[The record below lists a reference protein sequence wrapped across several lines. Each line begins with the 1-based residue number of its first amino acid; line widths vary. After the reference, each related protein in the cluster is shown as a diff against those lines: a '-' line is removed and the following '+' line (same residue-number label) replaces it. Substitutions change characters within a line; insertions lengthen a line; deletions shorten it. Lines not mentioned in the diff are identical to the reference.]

1 MAEDVNKSVEI
12 TLKANLK
19 QLQDSLK
26 KIPGMTKEEAQAMT
40 RALASE
46 FNKSEKAAKKAAEES
61 KKAAKATAA
70 AYEAMSKDAG
80 DSFDKL
86 AQDASSSAQ
95 EIKVSFADAAGETN
109 ALSDGAETLGTS
121 MGAATLAVDKLIPG
135 LDDSAKK
142 ALEMADGLA
151 TAAEQAIKGGPVT
164 MALTAAVV
172 AGTAAYNLYTR
183 SSRLAAEQQRVL
195 AAAQEAANDK
205 LDEQFAIVQAV
216 TGDFKDANREYQ
228 LLTGQI
234 TQLEYD
240 LAQARDISTAKT
252 KSELETQ
259 QKRIQEQE
267 RLLIILDKAIKSTGS
282 ISAEEAELLN
292 QAMAL
297 SDQKLIQQ
305 GLNQSAVNADIALV
319 GFRGELL
326 KRIQKERD
334 FSNAIVQNREKVLE
348 AEQAVIRTKAEIA
361 DETAEEEKRQQRIA
375 EAQQRRLEAEQRQQ
389 QIQSVGQALADQRV
403 ASEDRAR
410 QIFIDSLDPQQQI
423 IEQTNERVRQNDLLQ
438 EAIRQQIESAESM
451 AKTDADRQTAAQVR
465 AEGERA
471 IAALVEERHVIE
483 EQGET
488 RLQELRDA
496 NSEKTTQN
504 IVDENELRK
513 KAIAEQ
519 IEYLNLSQ
527 QATIGTFR
535 NMTDAIGAIT
545 KATGQENAGIIR
557 ALFEMNKIASL
568 GEVAFNTAKAIT
580 AAGNYP
586 PPLNGIMLASAII
599 SGAAQ
604 SAIIMSQQ
612 APNPKFHMG
621 GMTPDESIA
630 VVKSGEAVLDRATVN
645 RLGGEPGVN
654 RLQNGGSSAPQV
666 IVTNPYK
673 HFDRYMTDRQRAGL
687 SMRSAKRGY

>member
-1 MAEDVNKSVEI
+1 MADVNKSVEI
-12 TLKANLK
+12 TLRANIK
-19 QLQDSLK
+19 QLQDSLES
-26 KIPGMTKEEAQAMT
+26 IPNMTKAEAQAMT
-40 RALASE
+40 RALSAE
-46 FNKSEKAAKKAAEES
+46 FNKAQKAAKKAAEES
-61 KKAAKATAA
+61 RKAAKATSA
-70 AYEAMSKDAG
+70 AYSATSKDVGA
-80 DSFDKL
+80 SFDRM

-95 EIKVSFADAAGETN
+95 EIKISFADAAGETN
-109 ALSDGAETLGTS
+109 ALSQGAETLGTS

-195 AAAQEAANDK
+195 AAAQEEANSK

-267 RLLIILDKAIKSTGS
+267 RLLIILDKAIKSTGA
-282 ISAEEAELLN
+282 ISAEETELLN

-326 KRIQKERD
+326 NRIQKERD
-334 FSNAIVQNREKVLE
+334 FSNAIVQNREKVLAVE
-348 AEQAVIRTKAEIA
+348 EDVIRAKAEIA
-361 DETAEEEKRQQRIA
+361 EESAAEEQRQQRIA
-375 EAQQRRLEAEQRQQ
+375 EAQQRQLEAETRLQ
-389 QIQSVGQALADQRV
+389 QIQAVGQALADQRV
-403 ASEDRAR
+403 VAEDRAR
-410 QIFIDSLDPQQQI
+410 QIFIDSLDPQQQA
-423 IEQTNERVRQNDLLQ
+423 IEQTKERLRQNDLLQ
-438 EAIRQQIESAESM
+438 ESIQQQIASAESL
-451 AKTDADRQTAAQVR
+451 AKTEADRQTAAQVR
-465 AEGERA
+465 AEGMRA
-471 IAALVEERHVIE
+471 IAALVEERQVIE
-483 EQGET
+483 EQGEM

-496 NSEKTTQN
+496 NSEKTKGN
-504 IVDENELRK
+504 ILDENELRK
-513 KAIAEQ
+513 QAIDEQ
-519 IEYLNLSQ
+519 IQNLNMLQ
-527 QATIGTFR
+527 EGTIGTFS
-535 NMTDAIGAIT
+535 NTIQTMTTLAEQS
-545 KATGQENAGIIR
+545 GQKNGEIIK
-557 ALFEMNKIASL
+557 ALFAAQKIAAV
-568 GEVAFNTAKAIT
+568 GEIAFNTAKAIT
-580 AAGNYP
+580 AAGAYP
-586 PPLNGIMLASAII
+586 PPFNGLMIAGAVAA
-599 SGAAQ
+599 GAAQ
-604 SAIIMSQQ
+604 TAAVFAQQ
-612 APNPKFHMG
+612 APKFHMG

>member
-80 DSFDKL
+80 DSFDKM
-86 AQDASSSAQ
+86 AQEASSSAQ
-95 EIKVSFADAAGETN
+95 EIKISFADAAGETN

-252 KSELETQ
+252 KSELATQ

-267 RLLIILDKAIKSTGS
+267 RLLIILDKAIKSTGA
-282 ISAEEAELLN
+282 ISAEETELLN

-361 DETAEEEKRQQRIA
+361 DETAEEERRQQRIA

-389 QIQSVGQALADQRV
+389 QIQSVGQALADQRI

-438 EAIRQQIESAESM
+438 ESIRQQIESAESM
-451 AKTDADRQTAAQVR
+451 AKTEADRQTAAQVR

-471 IAALVEERHVIE
+471 IAALVEERQVIE
-483 EQGET
+483 EQGEIK
-488 RLQELRDA
+488 LQELRDA
-496 NSEKTTQN
+496 NSDKTKQN

-519 IEYLNLSQ
+519 IEHLNLSQ

-545 KATGQENAGIIR
+545 KATGQENAGLVR

-580 AAGNYP
+580 AAQIYP
-586 PPLNGIMLASAII
+586 PPLNGIMIASAIAA
-599 SGAAQ
+599 GAAQ
-604 SAIIMSQQ
+604 TAVVMSQQ
-612 APNPKFHMG
+612 APKFHMG